1 MNMPV
6 RMVTVRYNKLRE
18 MWRIWKYSLGAF
30 SDEKTKEYDDVVCV
44 VRTCIFASILTTN
57 MVIIAGNLR
66 HWNDINYSNNNTEML
81 RGNY

>member
-1 MNMPV
+1 MSIFC
-6 RMVTVRYNKLRE
+6 RKCWHRRLRE

-30 SDEKTKEYDDVVCV
+30 SDEKTKEYDNMVCV

-66 HWNDINYSNNNTEML
+66 HWNDINYNKDHTELL
-81 RGNY
+81 RGDY

>member
-1 MNMPV
+1 MSIFC
-6 RMVTVRYNKLRE
+6 RKCWHRRLRE

-30 SDEKTKEYDDVVCV
+30 SDEKTKEYDNMVCV

-66 HWNDINYSNNNTEML
+66 HWNDINYSKDNTELL
-81 RGNY
+81 RGDYR

>member
-1 MNMPV
+1 MSIFC
-6 RMVTVRYNKLRE
+6 RKCWHRRLRE

-30 SDEKTKEYDDVVCV
+30 SDEKTKEYDNMVCV

-66 HWNDINYSNNNTEML
+66 HWNDINYSNSNTEML

>member
-1 MNMPV
+1 M
-6 RMVTVRYNKLRE
+6 RE
-18 MWRIWKYSLGAF
+18 AWKIWMYSLGGF
-30 SDEKTKEYDDVVCV
+30 SDDKTHKYDNIVCV

-66 HWNDINYSNNNTEML
+66 HWNDINYSKDNTVLL